1 MSMQVTVE
9 NTGKLERAM
18 RVQVPE
24 DRIAAEVQDRLSRLS
39 RTTKVAGFRPGKV
52 PLKVIEQRYGKQVR
66 QEVIGEVVQSTFYEA
81 VAQEKLHPAGRPNI
95 DPLEAEQ
102 GQGLSYTARFEVFP
116 EIRLRPVKD
125 LEVEKAVCDIGGE
138 DIDRMI
144 EVLRK
149 QRAELQ
155 EVSRI
160 SQTGDTVVIDFTGTL
175 DGEPFAGG
183 SGNDYRLELGSGRFI
198 SGFEEGLTGKT
209 SGEEVTLDLTF
220 PEDYQDEKLAGK
232 PVQFSVQIKQILEPV
247 APEMNDEFFAQF
259 GVKEGGEPAFREE
272 LRKHMEREKET
283 ALRSRQREAIMQAL
297 VKANDIDVP
306 KSLIHEESHRLLHQF
321 QSQLK
326 AYGIADDKQ
335 IPHDTAMFEEQAA
348 RRVATQLIV
357 SEIIRGQDFKADP
370 DKVRKEIEKRADN
383 YEDSAA
389 VINWYYADKQRLAE
403 VEAVVLE
410 EQVINWVNENATVK
424 EVEVPF
430 DELVNKGQTDAV

>member
-1 MSMQVTVE
+1 MQVSVE

-24 DRIAAEVQDRLSRLS
+24 DRIATEVKNRLAKLS

-66 QEVIGEVVQSTFYEA
+66 QEVIGEVVQSSFYEA
-81 VAQEKLHPAGRPNI
+81 VAQEKLQPAGRPNI

-116 EIRLRPVKD
+116 EIQMQPVQE
-125 LEVEKAVCDIGGE
+125 LEIEKTVCEIGAE
-138 DIDRMI
+138 DIDRMV

-149 QRAELQ
+149 QKAELQ
-155 EVSRI
+155 EVPRESR
-160 SQTGDTVVIDFTGTL
+160 TGDTVIIDFSGTL

-183 SGNDYRLELGSGRFI
+183 SGSDFKLELGSGRFI
-198 SGFEEGLTGKT
+198 KGFEEGLSGKT
-209 SGEEVTLDLTF
+209 AGEEVILDLTF
-220 PEDYQDEKLAGK
+220 PEDYQDERLAGK
-232 PVQFSVQIKQILEPV
+232 PVQFSVQIKQVMEPV
-247 APEMNDEFFAQF
+247 APELNEEFFAQY

-272 LRKHMEREKET
+272 LRKHMEREKDS
-283 ALRSRQREAIMQAL
+283 AIRSRRREAVLQAL

-335 IPHDTAMFEEQAA
+335 VPHDTAMFEEQAA

-357 SEIIRGQDFKADP
+357 AEIIRSQDFKADP

-389 VINWYYADKQRLAE
+389 VLNWYYAEKQRMAE
-403 VEAVVLE
+403 IEAVVLE
-410 EQVINWVNENATVK
+410 DQVINWVTDNAAVK
-424 EVEVPF
+424 EVKVPF

>member
-1 MSMQVTVE
+1 MQVSVE
-9 NTGKLERAM
+9 STGKLERAM

-24 DRIAAEVQDRLSRLS
+24 DRIATEVQNRLTRLS

-116 EIRLRPVKD
+116 DIHLQPVQD
-125 LEVEKAVCDIGGE
+125 LEIEKAVCEIGDE
-138 DIDRMI
+138 DVDRMI

-155 EVSRI
+155 EAPRAG
-160 SQTGDTVVIDFTGTL
+160 QTGDTVVIDFTGTL

-183 SGNDYRLELGSGRFI
+183 SGSDYRLELGSGRFI
-198 SGFEEGLTGKT
+198 KGFEEGLTGKT
-209 SGEEVTLDLTF
+209 AGEEVTLNLTF
-220 PEDYQDEKLAGK
+220 PEEYQDEKLAGK
-232 PVQFSVQIKQILEPV
+232 PVQFSVRVKQVLEQV
-247 APEMNDEFFAQF
+247 APELNEEFFAQF
-259 GVKEGGEPAFREE
+259 GVKEGGETAFREE
-272 LRKHMEREKET
+272 LRRHMEREMET
-283 ALRSRQREAIMQAL
+283 AIRSRQRDAILDAL

-348 RRVATQLIV
+348 RRVATQLILA
-357 SEIIRGQDFKADP
+357 EIIRSQDFKADP
-370 DKVRKEIEKRADN
+370 DKVRAEIEKRADN

-389 VINWYYADKQRLAE
+389 VVNWYYADKQRMAE

-410 EQVINWVNENATVK
+410 DQVINWVNENAAVK
-424 EVEVPF
+424 EVKVSF